1 MINMQ
6 TVYFENFK
14 FDRHSPAIRISG
26 FVYFTVSIIIIMTAN
41 SFTHAIIYAMLLIA
55 FYFFVYWMIIKS
67 QVAFSLTATHFQ
79 QHLFRGG
86 WIIKW
91 NNICEINQCTLDHHG
106 WHQPIPWIGIRLKS
120 YTPYLESICPRIIS
134 EILLNQ
140 RGLLFLGIKQHPEY
154 RFNFEDIVLDSR
166 QFISDTGKCYTGLQA
181 MLANR
186 MKYQRRLHGYDLFIS
201 VSDLGMGRSGDE
213 LIGLARRYIAAAE
226 PDNNK
231 KD

>member
-1 MINMQ
+1 MQ

-14 FDRHSPAIRISG
+14 FNKQSSVVRASG
-26 FVYFTVSIIIIMTAN
+26 IVYFTISMAIIFTAP
-41 SFTHAIIYAMLLIA
+41 SLTHAFIYTTLLVAFILLI
-55 FYFFVYWMIIKS
+55 YWLIIKS
-67 QVAFSLTATHFQ
+67 QVAFSLTPTHFQ

-91 NNICEINQCTLDHHG
+91 RNIRQIEQCTLSHNG

-154 RFNFEDIVLDSR
+154 MLNFEDIVLDSR
-166 QFISDTGKCYTGLQA
+166 EFIADNGKRYTGLQA

-186 MKYQRRLHGYDLFIS
+186 MQYQRQLHGYDIFIS
-201 VSDLGMGRSGDE
+201 VGDLGMNRTGE
-213 LIGLARRYIAAAE
+213 EFIGLARRYIAAAD
-226 PDNNK
+226 PDT
-231 KD
+231 